1 MQIQTT
7 LDITTSYIVNEEY
20 MLQISTHKPNLVN
33 LLSKKCYLRNNLTKM
48 VKWFSKCMQAE
59 EEEI

>member
-1 MQIQTT
+1 MK
-7 LDITTSYIVNEEY
+7 N